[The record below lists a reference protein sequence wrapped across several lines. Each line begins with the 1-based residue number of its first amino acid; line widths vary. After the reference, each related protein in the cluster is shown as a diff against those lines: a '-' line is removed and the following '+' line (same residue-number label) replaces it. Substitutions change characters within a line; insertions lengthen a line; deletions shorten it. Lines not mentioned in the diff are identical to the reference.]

1 MNATPVSCLATLS
14 EDRREDFWASLALR
28 YTAGIGFRTAKRL
41 LVEYGSANAAMK
53 DIKGW
58 SARASISAK
67 VVQAVLS
74 NQWREQARK
83 EWENAAQVACEVLL
97 WSDPTYPDLLREI
110 PDPPLFLYYKG
121 DVSLLT
127 NPSIGVVGSRRC
139 SKDGIRTTEM
149 LSRTL
154 SASGVTTVSG
164 LARGIDSVAHAHA
177 LAGWGSTVA
186 VLGTGISHVYPP
198 ENRDLFFDV
207 ADRGIIVTEFP
218 PNMPPEGRNFPLRN
232 RIISGLSLGV
242 LVIEAV
248 PKSGSLITARH
259 ALEQGREVFAVPGRM
274 QARSS
279 SGCHDL
285 IRQGATAVFS
295 CDDILVSIAP
305 LLGISLDNF
314 TRTGNISTSV
324 SSAQPSVVAPMP
336 DVPEPEAADVVC
348 VGVEPHQTDES
359 HDGEEATK
367 PEQPTKVEEISKP
380 EKIAKSEETFK
391 PEEIIKL
398 EETATPEETVKVEVV
413 KLEESAQPAESPFA
427 EPDSVEPDYNE
438 RAVERELSIEEQ
450 LQAIPEVIEI
460 PLSAPVASDE
470 PVITDVA
477 SDESN
482 VSNESDHSV
491 LNSKDDVV
499 LPKAKLWVHSD
510 ILPLEEKVIDPDAPL
525 DDRIILLLTGEE
537 SVHIDVLSRMLSVP
551 ASQISTALLM
561 LEVAGIVRQVPGMK
575 YAKV

>member
-1 MNATPVSCLATLS
+1 MNTTPVSCLATLS
-14 EDRREDFWASLALR
+14 EERREDFWASLALR

-74 NQWREQARK
+74 NRWREQARK

-97 WSDPTYPDLLREI
+97 WSDPMYPDLLREI

-274 QARSS
+274 QAHSS

-285 IRQGATAVFS
+285 LRQGATAVFS

-324 SSAQPSVVAPMP
+324 SSAQPSVVDPMP
-336 DVPEPEAADVVC
+336 DIPEPEAVDVVC
-348 VGVEPHQTDES
+348 VGVEPHQIDEGS
-359 HDGEEATK
+359 AVEEAAQ
-367 PEQPTKVEEISKP
+367 PEEHPAVEEI
-380 EKIAKSEETFK
+380 AK
-391 PEEIIKL
+391 PEEMAKPQ
-398 EETATPEETVKVEVV
+398 ETGTPEEAVKEEECTQQVE
-413 KLEESAQPAESPFA
+413 STFA
-427 EPDSVEPDYNE
+427 EPDFIAPDCNE
-438 RAVERELSIEEQ
+438 QVAERELSIEEQ
-450 LQAIPEVIEI
+450 LRAIPEVIEI
-460 PLSAPVASDE
+460 PLSAPVLDDE
-470 PVITDVA
+470 STIKDMA
-477 SDESN
+477 SDESSF
-482 VSNESDHSV
+482 SNENTDSV
-491 LNSKDDVV
+491 LNSEDDVM

-561 LEVAGIVRQVPGMK
+561 LEVAGIVRQIPGMK

>member
-97 WSDPTYPDLLREI
+97 WSDPMYPDLLREI

-177 LAGWGSTVA
+177 LSGWGSTVA

-324 SSAQPSVVAPMP
+324 SSAQPSVVSPMP
-336 DVPEPEAADVVC
+336 DVPESDAADVVC
-348 VGVEPHQTDES
+348 VGVEPHQVDEES
-359 HDGEEATK
+359 DDEEAAKPKEHTK
-367 PEQPTKVEEISKP
+367 FEEIAKFEETTPSEETEKVEECIQPVES
-380 EKIAKSEETFK
+380 TFDE
-391 PEEIIKL
+391 PY
-398 EETATPEETVKVEVV
+398 PVESDCNKQVT
-413 KLEESAQPAESPFA
+413 
-427 EPDSVEPDYNE
+427 
-438 RAVERELSIEEQ
+438 EREMSIEEQ

-460 PLSAPVASDE
+460 PLSAPVLD
-470 PVITDVA
+470 
-477 SDESN
+477 DESAN
-482 VSNESDHSV
+482 KDMGSGESDFNNEKTDSV
-491 LNSKDDVV
+491 LNSEDDVV

-525 DDRIILLLTGEE
+525 DDRIILLLAGEE

-561 LEVAGIVRQVPGMK
+561 LEVAGIVRQLPGMK

>member
-1 MNATPVSCLATLS
+1 
-14 EDRREDFWASLALR
+14 
-28 YTAGIGFRTAKRL
+28 
-41 LVEYGSANAAMK
+41 MK

-67 VVQAVLS
+67 VVEAVLS
-74 NQWREQARK
+74 NRWREQARK

-97 WSDPTYPDLLREI
+97 WSDPAYPELLREI

-121 DVSLLT
+121 DASLLT
-127 NPSIGVVGSRRC
+127 NPAIGVVGSRRC
-139 SKDGIRTTEM
+139 SNDGIRTTEV
-149 LSRTL
+149 LSKTL

-164 LARGIDSVAHAHA
+164 LARGIDAVAHAHA
-177 LAGWGSTVA
+177 ISGWGSTVA

-207 ADRGIIVTEFP
+207 AERGVIVTEFP

-242 LVIEAV
+242 LVIEAM

-274 QARSS
+274 QSRAS

-314 TRTGNISTSV
+314 TRTGDTASVTSSV
-324 SSAQPSVVAPMP
+324 QPSAVAPMP
-336 DVPEPEAADVVC
+336 EFPEQDAATMEIADVGAGSEPASVA
-348 VGVEPHQTDES
+348 VEAEQTLRHESSISPEDVSSDESEKASDESMRSNEVEAPDETVEPDN
-359 HDGEEATK
+359 
-367 PEQPTKVEEISKP
+367 
-380 EKIAKSEETFK
+380 SEVQSGDFE
-391 PEEIIKL
+391 P
-398 EETATPEETVKVEVV
+398 
-413 KLEESAQPAESPFA
+413 EESAA
-427 EPDSVEPDYNE
+427 
-438 RAVERELSIEEQ
+438 ERELSIEEQ
-450 LQAIPEVIEI
+450 LRAIPEVIEI
-460 PLSAPVASDE
+460 PLTTSVADSELEATELVSDAYE
-470 PVITDVA
+470 PNNITSDKCGSESGSEANQDV
-477 SDESN
+477 EEKMI
-482 VSNESDHSV
+482 V
-491 LNSKDDVV
+491 
-499 LPKAKLWVHSD
+499 PKPKLRVHAD
-510 ILPLEEKVIDPDAPL
+510 ILPLEEKVIDHDAPL
-525 DDRIILLLTGEE
+525 DEQIILLLTGEE

-561 LEVAGIVRQVPGMK
+561 LEVGGIVRQVPGMK
-575 YAKV
+575 YTKI

>member
-41 LVEYGSANAAMK
+41 LVEYGSANAAMN

-67 VVQAVLS
+67 VVEAVLS
-74 NQWREQARK
+74 NRWREQAKK

-97 WSDPTYPDLLREI
+97 WSDPAYPELLREI

-121 DVSLLT
+121 DLSLLK
-127 NPSIGVVGSRRC
+127 NPAIGVVGSRRC
-139 SKDGIRTTEM
+139 SKDGIRTAEV

-154 SASGVTTVSG
+154 SACGVTTISG
-164 LARGIDSVAHAHA
+164 LARGIDAVAHTHA
-177 LAGWGSTVA
+177 LSGWGSTVA
-186 VLGTGISHVYPP
+186 VLGTGISHIYPP
-198 ENRDLFFDV
+198 ENSDLFFGI
-207 ADRGIIVTEFP
+207 AERGILVTEFP

-242 LVIEAV
+242 LVIEAM

-274 QARSS
+274 QSRAS

-314 TRTGNISTSV
+314 TRTGNVASV
-324 SSAQPSVVAPMP
+324 RSSVQPSAVAPMP
-336 DVPEPEAADVVC
+336 DFPESVTTTGVAA
-348 VGVEPHQTDES
+348 VGAETDSVNAPVET
-359 HDGEEATK
+359 
-367 PEQPTKVEEISKP
+367 EQPTNSASSTRHDSATFAESENIPDEFSTEHGVSDDTVELVNSAVHSSDVEP
-380 EKIAKSEETFK
+380 
-391 PEEIIKL
+391 
-398 EETATPEETVKVEVV
+398 EETA
-413 KLEESAQPAESPFA
+413 AEH
-427 EPDSVEPDYNE
+427 
-438 RAVERELSIEEQ
+438 ELSIEEQ

-460 PLSAPVASDE
+460 PLTNSVDGASSASGLVSGE
-470 PVITDVA
+470 PG
-477 SDESN
+477 
-482 VSNESDHSV
+482 SDHHERGSAFAI
-491 LNSKDDVV
+491 NKADEDGVV
-499 LPKAKLWVHSD
+499 LPKPTLRVHAD
-510 ILPLEEKVIDPDAPL
+510 ILPLEEKVIDPNAPL
-525 DDRIILLLTGEE
+525 DEQIVLLLTGEE
-537 SVHIDVLSRMLSVP
+537 SVHIDVLSRMTSVP
-551 ASQISTALLM
+551 VSQISTALLM
-561 LEVAGIVRQVPGMK
+561 LEVSGQVRKLPGMK